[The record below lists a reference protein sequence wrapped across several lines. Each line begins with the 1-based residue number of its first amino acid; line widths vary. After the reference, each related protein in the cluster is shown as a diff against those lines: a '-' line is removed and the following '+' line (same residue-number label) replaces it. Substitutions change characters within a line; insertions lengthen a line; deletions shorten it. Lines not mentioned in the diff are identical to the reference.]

1 MNRFIVAGTLVLGL
15 SRCAHAQ
22 LFEVPGLNVAVP
34 DGDSAGLVSTVEV
47 SGIGLSPFRVEVHL
61 SLLGIGDGGYAGD
74 LYVSLQHH
82 SGFSVLLNRPGS
94 RVERPGGYGDGS
106 GLTVVFS
113 DQAASDIHSYRLAL
127 GGSHTIPVDGLLT
140 GVWQPD
146 GRNVDPGSA
155 VWEAPRTAL
164 LDQFSGMDPNGSWNL
179 FVADLS
185 TGGEFELRSWAVEIT
200 PVPEPGLFAFAGGM
214 GLLVWAAIGRGS
226 RSLLKFRRQ

>member
-1 MNRFIVAGTLVLGL
+1 MNRFIVTGTLVLGL
-15 SRCAHAQ
+15 FGCAHAQ

-34 DGDSAGLVSTVEV
+34 DGDSSGLVSTVEV

-61 SLLGIGDGGYAGD
+61 SLLGLGDGGYAGD

-94 RVERPGGYGDGS
+94 REERPGGYGDGS
-106 GLTVVFS
+106 GLDVVFS
-113 DQAASDIHSYRLAL
+113 DLAASDIHNYRLTL
-127 GGSHTIPVDGLLT
+127 GGSHTLPVDGLLT
-140 GVWQPD
+140 GIWQPD

-164 LDQFSGMDPNGSWNL
+164 LDQFSGINPNGSWNL

-200 PVPEPGLFAFAGGM
+200 PVPEQELYAVVAGAGM
-214 GLLVWAAIGRGS
+214 ILWAAA
-226 RSLLKFRRQ
+226 RRRRRPFGDG

>member
-1 MNRFIVAGTLVLGL
+1 MNRFIFGGTLVLGL
-15 SRCAHAQ
+15 LRCANAQ
-22 LFEVPGLNVAVP
+22 LFEVPSLNAPVP

-47 SGIGLSPFRVEVHL
+47 SGIGLSPFRVEVQL
-61 SLLGIGDGGYAGD
+61 SLLGVGDGGYTGD
-74 LYVSLQHH
+74 LYVTLQHH

-94 RVERPGGYGDGS
+94 RGERPGGYGDVS
-106 GLTVVFS
+106 GMNVVFS
-113 DQAASDIHSYRLAL
+113 DLAPADIHDYRMAL
-127 GGSHTIPVDGLLT
+127 SGSHTIPVDGLLT

-146 GRNVDPGSA
+146 GRNADPGSA
-155 VWEAPRTAL
+155 VWETPRTAL

-214 GLLVWAAIGRGS
+214 GLLVWAAVGRGN
-226 RSLLKFRRQ
+226 RSLLKLWRQ